1 MILAYLII
9 VATCVLGGILL
20 AWMLTIALDRLLMIK
35 EEPMPILD
43 MCLDCGLDYQVCECC
58 GE

>member
-1 MILAYLII
+1 MILAYFFILITT
-9 VATCVLGGILL
+9 VFGGILL
-20 AWMLTIALDRLLMIK
+20 AWMLTVVLDRMLMIK
-35 EEPMPILD
+35 EEPFPILD